1 MMKCVDN
8 SKINENNQILKKKK
22 ISIEWSPKNSRSYS
36 YKCIAECLIYGVDKN
51 TRNRLVFII
60 RKADHGCRGNSRDPP
75 TAH

>member
-1 MMKCVDN
+1 MMEYVHN
-8 SKINENNQILKKKK
+8 SKINENNQILNN
-22 ISIEWSPKNSRSYS
+22 IFFSIEINSMSYS